1 MEMDRMGTAVLL
13 AALREPVSLLIIG
26 GTAFVA
32 WYYSFWWAICLGLA
46 LVLMF
51 IFRRIDDPV
60 FRREVAARQR
70 GLTLAALKRQCDRE
84 QTKALAVQRGERLRN
99 VIQIKDD
106 IWRKFRTSPPL
117 AREVTYQIA
126 YEALRAVRWYC
137 QLAAQQVEIA
147 AELKGQNRFKLEAEV
162 YELEQQATREQD
174 PALRDGLQRTAKF
187 KREALHALND
197 LAAKART
204 IETRLMAL
212 EAALSGVRVRLA
224 NASLADIHEFDGE
237 LEALAA
243 ELTALEGAI
252 DEVNAVAPEARDR

>member
-1 MEMDRMGTAVLL
+1 MEVDRTGTLVLL

-46 LVLMF
+46 LVLMY

-60 FRREVAARQR
+60 FRREVAASQR

-84 QTKALAVQRGERLRN
+84 QTKALAVERGERLRN
-99 VIQIKDD
+99 VIEIKDD
-106 IWRKFRTSPPL
+106 IWRKFRTAPPL

-137 QLAAQQVEIA
+137 QLAAQQAAIA
-147 AELKGQNRFKLEAEV
+147 AELKGQNRFRLEAEV
-162 YELEQQATREQD
+162 YELEQRAAKEGD
-174 PALRDGLQRTAKF
+174 PALRDGLRRTIGF

-197 LAAKART
+197 LAAKARS
-204 IETRLMAL
+204 IEAKMMAL

-224 NASLADIHEFDGE
+224 NATLADIHEFDDE
-237 LEALAA
+237 LEALGA
-243 ELTALEGAI
+243 ELTALEGALA
-252 DEVNAVAPEARDR
+252 EVNAVAPAARDR